1 MRDQKTWSVRFMSV
15 MGVALAVGVLLALG
29 STAASARVQT
39 GPGATPD
46 GVPVQFLELDKIE
59 PSAGVVIDTKQA
71 GTGSSAFTYLADLGS
86 AAFAFP
92 ETRPLADATDRVFTN
107 KDGSY
112 FSVLTQS
119 PSPDITDPHSLRGG
133 ISHFEELQA
142 YRKRSGDATL
152 RITISNAIL
161 RAIDEN
167 RNPSGCPPKTV
178 SDCPLLRGVVLFHA
192 RAYAASAGNDSGGD
206 FFTEGGVAYLEG
218 HRGHWTVSAATDAD
232 SQMPLWDG
240 SSFRR
245 SSTCAC
251 IPPRAG
257 GPGTVAAELR
267 SPLTLTVPLDAVRAN
282 ELFAVHVTLESEA
295 TNDRGGE
302 STSLAFIDDPEH
314 VGPGLLKARGLKPL
328 GKPHFREPK
337 VTPPPAAVCT
347 ARPSPHS
354 GKVQLSRGAY
364 AVTEDG
370 RTPMVLVTRSAGS
383 RGEISA
389 TVRTSGG
396 SAHSGQDF
404 RPTTTRVTFDN
415 SDTSPRLVEIP
426 IREDKAAESQENFTV
441 SLSHPQCGTLGKQ
454 RHASVTILDDD
465 QPPPP
470 AAPTF
475 TIGGTVDG
483 LQGTGLVLTNL
494 GPDVPV
500 SANGSFTF
508 PGSASAGHPY
518 DVAVR
523 SQPSNPRQ
531 VCTVQNGNGTVSN
544 ANVTDIAVH
553 CTTPLVP
560 LGLDVSFGNGGLVST
575 PVGGLGQGEAVVI
588 QPTGGIVTAGWR
600 TVSTGGATD
609 FALTRHDQAGNL
621 DHAFGT
627 DGIATT
633 DLGGAGDEAFDAA
646 VLGDNGIVAVGRT
659 DVRGVQKT
667 DFGVVRYLPDGTPNQ
682 NFGNGGIVITPFAG
696 NGAQANAVA
705 VQPDGKIVIAGGA
718 IAANGVDADFAV
730 ARYNADGSLDDNFG
744 AHGIATIDLGTEND
758 DATGLALQSDGKIV
772 LAGNAGEDV
781 GLVRLLPTG
790 SLDPTFGNLG
800 KSVTKIGLGADVNGV
815 ALDSLGGILIAGST
829 VGAISQNRDFLL
841 AGFRGDGSL
850 NMGFGH
856 FGFVTTDFGEGE
868 DFAENLLVDDQGEIV
883 LVGRASSGTIL
894 DLALATYKPDG
905 SLADF
910 GRGGIFT
917 ADFHGRGD
925 FGQDLVIDSQ
935 NRIIAAGYT
944 ANGGDTEFALA
955 RVFR

>member
-161 RAIDEN
+161 ARSTRIATPADVH
-167 RNPSGCPPKTV
+167 RRPSAT
-178 SDCPLLRGVVLFHA
+178 A
-192 RAYAASAGNDSGGD
+192 RCSEESSCSTPAHMRHRPGMTPVATSSPRAASRTSRATADTGPLAPRRTPTLRCRCGTGP
-206 FFTEGGVAYLEG
+206 
-218 HRGHWTVSAATDAD
+218 VSAGA
-232 SQMPLWDG
+232 
-240 SSFRR
+240 
-245 SSTCAC
+245 
-251 IPPRAG
+251 PRAHAYRRVRAARD
-257 GPGTVAAELR
+257 VAAELR

-415 SDTSPRLVEIP
+415 SDTSRGSWRFRSARTRRPSHRRTSPFPCLTP
-426 IREDKAAESQENFTV
+426 SAA
-441 SLSHPQCGTLGKQ
+441 
-454 RHASVTILDDD
+454 R
-465 QPPPP
+465 
-470 AAPTF
+470 
-475 TIGGTVDG
+475 
-483 LQGTGLVLTNL
+483 
-494 GPDVPV
+494 
-500 SANGSFTF
+500 
-508 PGSASAGHPY
+508 SAS
-518 DVAVR
+518 
-523 SQPSNPRQ
+523 S
-531 VCTVQNGNGTVSN
+531 
-544 ANVTDIAVH
+544 
-553 CTTPLVP
+553 
-560 LGLDVSFGNGGLVST
+560 
-575 PVGGLGQGEAVVI
+575 
-588 QPTGGIVTAGWR
+588 
-600 TVSTGGATD
+600 AT
-609 FALTRHDQAGNL
+609 
-621 DHAFGT
+621 
-627 DGIATT
+627 
-633 DLGGAGDEAFDAA
+633 
-646 VLGDNGIVAVGRT
+646 
-659 DVRGVQKT
+659 
-667 DFGVVRYLPDGTPNQ
+667 LP
-682 NFGNGGIVITPFAG
+682 
-696 NGAQANAVA
+696 
-705 VQPDGKIVIAGGA
+705 
-718 IAANGVDADFAV
+718 
-730 ARYNADGSLDDNFG
+730 
-744 AHGIATIDLGTEND
+744 
-758 DATGLALQSDGKIV
+758 
-772 LAGNAGEDV
+772 
-781 GLVRLLPTG
+781 
-790 SLDPTFGNLG
+790 
-800 KSVTKIGLGADVNGV
+800 
-815 ALDSLGGILIAGST
+815 
-829 VGAISQNRDFLL
+829 
-841 AGFRGDGSL
+841 
-850 NMGFGH
+850 
-856 FGFVTTDFGEGE
+856 
-868 DFAENLLVDDQGEIV
+868 
-883 LVGRASSGTIL
+883 
-894 DLALATYKPDG
+894 
-905 SLADF
+905 
-910 GRGGIFT
+910 
-917 ADFHGRGD
+917 
-925 FGQDLVIDSQ
+925 
-935 NRIIAAGYT
+935 
-944 ANGGDTEFALA
+944 
-955 RVFR
+955 

>member
-347 ARPSPHS
+347 AGPSPHS
-354 GKVQLSRGAY
+354 GKAAVEPRRVRRHRGRPHP
-364 AVTEDG
+364 DG
-370 RTPMVLVTRSAGS
+370 AR
-383 RGEISA
+383 
-389 TVRTSGG
+389 
-396 SAHSGQDF
+396 D
-404 RPTTTRVTFDN
+404 
-415 SDTSPRLVEIP
+415 
-426 IREDKAAESQENFTV
+426 
-441 SLSHPQCGTLGKQ
+441 PQCRIARRDQ
-454 RHASVTILDDD
+454 RHRAHERWLG
-465 QPPPP
+465 
-470 AAPTF
+470 A
-475 TIGGTVDG
+475 
-483 LQGTGLVLTNL
+483 LGTGLQAHDHTRHLRQQRHLPAARGDSDPRGQGGRVTGELHRF
-494 GPDVPV
+494 PV
-500 SANGSFTF
+500 S
-508 PGSASAGHPY
+508 PP
-518 DVAVR
+518 VR
-523 SQPSNPRQ
+523 HARQAAPR
-531 VCTVQNGNGTVSN
+531 
-544 ANVTDIAVH
+544 
-553 CTTPLVP
+553 
-560 LGLDVSFGNGGLVST
+560 F
-575 PVGGLGQGEAVVI
+575 
-588 QPTGGIVTAGWR
+588 R
-600 TVSTGGATD
+600 
-609 FALTRHDQAGNL
+609 
-621 DHAFGT
+621 
-627 DGIATT
+627 
-633 DLGGAGDEAFDAA
+633 
-646 VLGDNGIVAVGRT
+646 
-659 DVRGVQKT
+659 
-667 DFGVVRYLPDGTPNQ
+667 
-682 NFGNGGIVITPFAG
+682 
-696 NGAQANAVA
+696 
-705 VQPDGKIVIAGGA
+705 
-718 IAANGVDADFAV
+718 
-730 ARYNADGSLDDNFG
+730 DD
-744 AHGIATIDLGTEND
+744 
-758 DATGLALQSDGKIV
+758 
-772 LAGNAGEDV
+772 
-781 GLVRLLPTG
+781 P
-790 SLDPTFGNLG
+790 
-800 KSVTKIGLGADVNGV
+800 
-815 ALDSLGGILIAGST
+815 
-829 VGAISQNRDFLL
+829 
-841 AGFRGDGSL
+841 
-850 NMGFGH
+850 
-856 FGFVTTDFGEGE
+856 
-868 DFAENLLVDDQGEIV
+868 
-883 LVGRASSGTIL
+883 
-894 DLALATYKPDG
+894 
-905 SLADF
+905 
-910 GRGGIFT
+910 
-917 ADFHGRGD
+917 
-925 FGQDLVIDSQ
+925 
-935 NRIIAAGYT
+935 
-944 ANGGDTEFALA
+944 
-955 RVFR
+955 